1 MFNLPQGHLPMIIC
15 PGTIIE
21 TCWHKFE
28 KKIEKNEK
36 KGQTSVFEQGDTEN
50 MLGLEE
56 KQFMIS

>member
-1 MFNLPQGHLPMIIC
+1 MFNLPQGHLPIIIC
-15 PGTIIE
+15 RGTIIE

-28 KKIEKNEK
+28 KKEK
-36 KGQTSVFEQGDTEN
+36 KGQTSVFEQGNTEN